1 MRISDWSSDVCSSDL
16 VADDSNDDLAPQ
28 PVASNLRRVGL
39 AQQLGEIGRQVGG
52 EIGIVRQVGLQ
63 KLIVEHQL
71 GVREQHRDLRAAQPL
86 AAAQAVEHL
95 LVVGQ
100 VLDATAQLA
109 GLLECAYEARE
120 AIEQMPPQHVDQ
132 RDGMA
137 LQVVVAGGM

>member
-1 MRISDWSSDVCSSDL
+1 MRISDWSSDVCSSEI

-95 LVVGQ
+95 LV
-100 VLDATAQLA
+100 D
-109 GLLECAYEARE
+109 RKS
-120 AIEQMPPQHVDQ
+120 
-132 RDGMA
+132 
-137 LQVVVAGGM
+137 VV